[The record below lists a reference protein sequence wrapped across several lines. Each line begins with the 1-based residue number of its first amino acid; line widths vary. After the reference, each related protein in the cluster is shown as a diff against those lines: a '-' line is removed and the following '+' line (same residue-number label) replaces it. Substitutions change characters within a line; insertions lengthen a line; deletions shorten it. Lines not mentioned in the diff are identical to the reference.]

1 MSKLTEIQVL
11 HLINVPFC
19 GSKDEVEIEFMSLNR
34 FYQLGGKVG
43 EKAVRSEAK
52 LESKRFYL

>member
-1 MSKLTEIQVL
+1 MLYLT
-11 HLINVPFC
+11 NVPFC